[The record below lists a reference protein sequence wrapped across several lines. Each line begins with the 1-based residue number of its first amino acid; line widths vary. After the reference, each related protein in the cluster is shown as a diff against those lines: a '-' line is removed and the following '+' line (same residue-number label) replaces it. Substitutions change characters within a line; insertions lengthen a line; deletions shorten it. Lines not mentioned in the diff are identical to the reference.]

1 MPAKIL
7 IVDDAMF
14 MRTVLKEI
22 LQSEGYEVAGE
33 ASNGQEAIE
42 LAKELQPDIVTLDI
56 TMPDMDG
63 VAALPKILE
72 ASPASKVVMCT
83 AMGQQKLVVEAIKL
97 GARDFVV
104 KPFTKSRVI
113 QAIEN
118 ALEI

>member
-1 MPAKIL
+1 MAAKIL

-22 LQSEGYEVAGE
+22 LVAEGYEIAGE
-33 ASNGQEAIE
+33 ACNGLEAIDMT
-42 LAKELQPDIVTLDI
+42 KELQPDIVTLDI

-63 VAALPKILE
+63 VTALPQIL
-72 ASPASKVVMCT
+72 AACPNTKVIMCT
-83 AMGQQKLVVEAIKL
+83 AMGQQQLVIEAIKN
-97 GARDFVV
+97 GAKDFVV

-118 ALEI
+118 ALEM